1 MRFTFRT
8 KLILSFIII
17 ITIPVIITLISIKI
31 ATVNI
36 KTDPE
41 IIRFSKIDLRFQKII
56 DLVTQNYFN
65 IQNYDQFYATIS
77 SVLKETGC
85 RLQVI
90 DNSGRLLFDS
100 EDREGSLENRILK
113 VTISE
118 GFALNLEE
126 DINGMN
132 QYSFPIKIDNKVVGS
147 IIIQY
152 DLDMLPPK
160 VLHKVI
166 LYMGGS
172 YMLGLASLVILI
184 ILLSWLISR
193 SVLVPLN
200 ELNLAIQNISQG
212 NLDFTISY
220 SKNDELGR
228 FCQAFELMRRKLK
241 ESLEKQNMYENSR
254 KTMIASISHDLRTPI
269 ASIKG
274 YVEALQDGLAQ
285 DPEKFKRYL
294 NIIKDKTDKLDR
306 LIDDLFH
313 FSQMEVGKLPT
324 NFRVQNSRIMLEE
337 ILSPLEVEAQNS
349 SLQLIV
355 QRPLPEVYVKADSKR
370 ISQVIDN
377 IVENSRRHIP
387 NDGQIIIGARVSG
400 AFLEVFVKDN
410 GEGISP
416 EDLPHIFESFYRGEK
431 SRSQNYGGTGLG
443 LAICK
448 HIIEEHGGR
457 IWAES
462 VKGQHTIIYFT
473 LPIVSGQH
481 AEADLP
487 Q

>member
-8 KLILSFIII
+8 KLILSFLSIII
-17 ITIPVIITLISIKI
+17 IPVIVTLIFIKL

-56 DLVTQNYFN
+56 NLVTQNYFN
-65 IQNYDQFYATIS
+65 IQNYDQFYAIIS
-77 SVLKETGC
+77 PVLKETGC

-90 DNSGRLLFDS
+90 DSSGRLLFDS
-100 EDREGSLENRILK
+100 EDREGSLNNRILK
-113 VTISE
+113 VNISD

-132 QYSFPIKIDNKVVGS
+132 QYSFPVKIDDNVVGS

-160 VLHKVI
+160 VLQKVI
-166 LYMGGS
+166 LYIGGS

-184 ILLSWLISR
+184 VLLSWLISR

-200 ELNLAIQNISQG
+200 ELNSAIRNISQG
-212 NLDFTISY
+212 NLDFTIAY
-220 SKNDELGR
+220 SKNDEFGR
-228 FCQAFELMRRKLK
+228 FCQAFELMRCKLK

-254 KTMIASISHDLRTPI
+254 KAMIASISHDLRTPI

-274 YVEALQDGLAQ
+274 YVEALQDGLARE
-285 DPEKFKRYL
+285 PEKFNRYL
-294 NIIKDKTDKLDR
+294 SIIKDKTDKLDR

-313 FSQMEVGKLPT
+313 FSQVELGKLHID
-324 NFRVQNSRIMLEE
+324 FRVQNSRIMLEE
-337 ILSPLEVEAQNS
+337 IVSPIEAEAKNS
-349 SLQLIV
+349 SLQFIV
-355 QRPLPEVYVKADSKR
+355 QRPLSEVYVKADSKR

-377 IVENSRRHIP
+377 LVENSRRYIP
-387 NDGQIIIGARVSG
+387 DDGQIIIGTRISG
-400 AFLEVFVKDN
+400 ASLEVFVTDN
-410 GEGISP
+410 GDGISP

-448 HIIEEHGGR
+448 HIIQEHGGR

-462 VKGQHTIIYFT
+462 VKGQGTTIHFT
-473 LPIVSGQH
+473 LPIVNMQH
-481 AEADLP
+481 TEAV
-487 Q
+487 

>member
-8 KLILSFIII
+8 KLILSFLSI
-17 ITIPVIITLISIKI
+17 ITIPVIITLILINL

-41 IIRFSKIDLRFQKII
+41 IIRFSKIELRFQKII

-65 IQNYDQFYATIS
+65 IQNYDQFHAIVS
-77 SVLKETGC
+77 PVLRETGC

-90 DNSGRLLFDS
+90 DSSGRLLFDS
-100 EDREGSLENRILK
+100 EDREGSLHNRILK
-113 VTISE
+113 VKISD

-132 QYSFPIKIDNKVVGS
+132 QYSFPVKIDDKVVGS

-166 LYMGGS
+166 LYIGGS

-193 SVLVPLN
+193 SVLVPLG
-200 ELNLAIQNISQG
+200 ELNSAIQNISQG
-212 NLDFTISY
+212 NLDFTIVY

-228 FCQAFELMRRKLK
+228 LCQAFELMRRKLK

-254 KTMIASISHDLRTPI
+254 KAIIASISHDLRTPI

-274 YVEALQDGLAQ
+274 YVEALQDGLAR
-285 DPEKFKRYL
+285 DPEKFNRYL
-294 NIIKDKTDKLDR
+294 SIIKDKTDKLDR

-313 FSQMEVGKLPT
+313 FSQIELGKLHMD
-324 NFRVQNSRIMLEE
+324 FKVQNSRIMLEE
-337 ILSPLEVEAQNS
+337 ILSPIEVEAKNS
-349 SLQLIV
+349 SFQLVV

-377 IVENSRRHIP
+377 IVENSRRYIP

-400 AFLEVFVKDN
+400 TFLEVFVKDN

-431 SRSQNYGGTGLG
+431 SRSQNYGGIGLG

-462 VKGQHTIIYFT
+462 VKGQGTTIYFT
-473 LPIVSGQH
+473 LPIINSQH
-481 AEADLP
+481 TEVGSS

>member
-1 MRFTFRT
+1 
-8 KLILSFIII
+8 
-17 ITIPVIITLISIKI
+17 
-31 ATVNI
+31 
-36 KTDPE
+36 
-41 IIRFSKIDLRFQKII
+41 
-56 DLVTQNYFN
+56 
-65 IQNYDQFYATIS
+65 
-77 SVLKETGC
+77 
-85 RLQVI
+85 
-90 DNSGRLLFDS
+90 
-100 EDREGSLENRILK
+100 
-113 VTISE
+113 
-118 GFALNLEE
+118 
-126 DINGMN
+126 
-132 QYSFPIKIDNKVVGS
+132 
-147 IIIQY
+147 
-152 DLDMLPPK
+152 
-160 VLHKVI
+160 
-166 LYMGGS
+166 
-172 YMLGLASLVILI
+172 
-184 ILLSWLISR
+184 
-193 SVLVPLN
+193 
-200 ELNLAIQNISQG
+200 
-212 NLDFTISY
+212 
-220 SKNDELGR
+220 
-228 FCQAFELMRRKLK
+228 
-241 ESLEKQNMYENSR
+241 
-254 KTMIASISHDLRTPI
+254 
-269 ASIKG
+269 
-274 YVEALQDGLAQ
+274 
-285 DPEKFKRYL
+285 
-294 NIIKDKTDKLDR
+294 
-306 LIDDLFH
+306 
-313 FSQMEVGKLPT
+313 
-324 NFRVQNSRIMLEE
+324 MLEE

-377 IVENSRRHIP
+377 IVENSRRYIS

>member
-1 MRFTFRT
+1 MKLTFRT
-8 KLILSFIII
+8 KLILSFLSI
-17 ITIPVIITLISIKI
+17 ITIPVIITLLLINLATMHIK
-31 ATVNI
+31 N
-36 KTDPE
+36 DPE
-41 IIRFSKIDLRFQKII
+41 IIRFSKIELRFQKII
-56 DLVTQNYFN
+56 DSVTQNYFN
-65 IQNYDQFYATIS
+65 IQNYDEFYTLINP
-77 SVLKETGC
+77 VLKETGC

-100 EDREGSLENRILK
+100 EDRESSLHNRILK
-113 VTISE
+113 VKISD

-126 DINGMN
+126 DLNGMN
-132 QYSFPIKIDNKVVGS
+132 QYSFPIKIDDKIVGS

-166 LYMGGS
+166 LYIGGS
-172 YMLGLASLVILI
+172 YMLGLISLVALI

-193 SVLVPLN
+193 SILVPLG
-200 ELNLAIQNISQG
+200 ELNSAIQSISQG
-212 NLDFTISY
+212 NLDFTINY
-220 SKNDELGR
+220 NRNDELGR
-228 FCQAFELMRRKLK
+228 LCQAFELMRRKLK

-254 KTMIASISHDLRTPI
+254 KTIIASISHDLRTPI

-274 YVEALQDGLAQ
+274 YVEALQDGVAR
-285 DPEKFKRYL
+285 DPEKFNRYL

-313 FSQMEVGKLPT
+313 FAQIELGKLHMD
-324 NFRVQNSRIMLEE
+324 FKVQNSRVMLEE
-337 ILSPLEVEAQNS
+337 ILAPFEAEAQNGL
-349 SLQLIV
+349 LQLIV
-355 QRPLPEVYVKADSKR
+355 QRPLPQVYVKADSKR

-377 IVENSRRHIP
+377 IIENSRRYIP
-387 NDGQIIIGARVSG
+387 NNGQIVVGAKISG
-400 AFLEVFVKDN
+400 PFLEVFIKDN
-410 GEGISP
+410 GEGVAP

-431 SRSQNYGGTGLG
+431 SRSQNYGGIGLG

-462 VKGQHTIIYFT
+462 IKGQGTTLYFT
-473 LPIVSGQH
+473 LPIVN
-481 AEADLP
+481 E
-487 Q
+487 

>member
-1 MRFTFRT
+1 MRFTFRS
-8 KLILSFIII
+8 KLILSFLSIII
-17 ITIPVIITLISIKI
+17 IPVIITLIFIKL

-56 DLVTQNYFN
+56 DLVTRNYFN
-65 IQNYDQFYATIS
+65 IQNYDQFYATVNP
-77 SVLKETGC
+77 VLKETGC

-90 DNSGRLLFDS
+90 DNAGRLLFDS
-100 EDREGSLENRILK
+100 EDREGSINNRILK
-113 VTISE
+113 VNISD

-126 DINGMN
+126 DIDGMN
-132 QYSFPIKIDNKVVGS
+132 QYSFPVKIDDKVVGS

-166 LYMGGS
+166 LYIGGS
-172 YMLGLASLVILI
+172 YMLGLASLIILI

-200 ELNLAIQNISQG
+200 ELNSAIQNISQG
-212 NLDFTISY
+212 NLDFTIKY

-228 FCQAFELMRRKLK
+228 FCQAFELMRCKLK

-254 KTMIASISHDLRTPI
+254 KAMIASISHDLRTPI

-285 DPEKFKRYL
+285 EPEKFNRYL
-294 NIIKDKTDKLDR
+294 SIIKDKTDKLDR

-313 FSQMEVGKLPT
+313 FSQIELGKLPT
-324 NFRVQNSRIMLEE
+324 DFKVQNSKIMLEE
-337 ILSPLEVEAQNS
+337 ILSPIEMEAQNS

-355 QRPLPEVYVKADSKR
+355 QRPLPEVHIKADSKR

-377 IVENSRRHIP
+377 IVENSRRYVS
-387 NDGQIIIGARVSG
+387 DEGQIVIGARVLG
-400 AFLEVFVKDN
+400 TFLEIFVKDN

-448 HIIEEHGGR
+448 HIIEEHGGK

-462 VKGQHTIIYFT
+462 TKGKGTAIHFT
-473 LPIVSGQH
+473 LPIIS
-481 AEADLP
+481 
-487 Q
+487 